1 MSAHLEEAEA
11 AAKDGGPRVYKGRC
25 PCCKYIEGHRANC
38 KQDFITITHGM
49 RGYFAVHMTWSDE
62 LGGFY
67 EPEQTGLGSY
77 HAPDAPAL
85 LEEAKEWAAAL
96 AVEFRP

>member
-1 MSAHLEEAEA
+1 MSAHLEEAERA
-11 AAKDGGPRVYKGRC
+11 AEDGGPRAY
-25 PCCKYIEGHRANC
+25 PASAQHPDYI
-38 KQDFITITHGM
+38 TVTHGM
-49 RGYFAVHMTWSDE
+49 RGYFAVHLTWNPD

-96 AVEFRP
+96 DVEFRP